1 MISALSLL
9 FALAPQPIDD
19 EPAAPAPA
27 ARIAW
32 FGTLEGA
39 LAEARVSGRPI
50 LLQSAA
56 PQCRGVPGMW

>member
-9 FALAPQPIDD
+9 FALAPQLIDD
-19 EPAAPAPA
+19 EPAAPA